1 MIKIISRYETIQDN
15 RDDMQLPS
23 GRCIPNMSFDHM
35 ISSAARRRSERAGP
49 SKIRRGNRV
58 KVETV
63 WSFQNRTPRL
73 DNMMQMM
80 LQERQIVH
88 SPRVPYPRDPFW
100 IWRHPQ
106 IDQCRI
112 FPQTAKLKYSRSCMS
127 AFWRRH
133 AGAAAG
139 CRCRCCCQSAVL
151 SQWLAA
157 ACCLRA
163 LLSEWC
169 VCVCFGAGMLMPL
182 QCAAWGCSHS
192 GVRFGSGG
200 AGAAAG
206 RCCRAGCCCKV
217 LLEGAAVRVM

>member
-1 MIKIISRYETIQDN
+1 MSATRPCDKKFYIYSDAVHTHTNQSIVETMIKIISRYETIQDN

-23 GRCIPNMSFDHM
+23 GRCIPNMGFDHM

-100 IWRHPQ
+100 I
-106 IDQCRI
+106 
-112 FPQTAKLKYSRSCMS
+112 
-127 AFWRRH
+127 
-133 AGAAAG
+133 
-139 CRCRCCCQSAVL
+139 
-151 SQWLAA
+151 
-157 ACCLRA
+157 
-163 LLSEWC
+163 
-169 VCVCFGAGMLMPL
+169 
-182 QCAAWGCSHS
+182 
-192 GVRFGSGG
+192 
-200 AGAAAG
+200 
-206 RCCRAGCCCKV
+206 
-217 LLEGAAVRVM
+217 